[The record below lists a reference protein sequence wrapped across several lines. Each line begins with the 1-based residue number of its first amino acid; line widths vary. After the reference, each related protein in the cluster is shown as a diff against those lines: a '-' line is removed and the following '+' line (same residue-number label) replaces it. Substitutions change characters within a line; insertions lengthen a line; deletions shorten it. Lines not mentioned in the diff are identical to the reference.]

1 MKSILWACSKVGGSR
16 KLTHASLFFYFF
28 FFFFPTTSTFSR
40 ARLTFARTSLRIRAR
55 SILAWETREIK
66 RTAHY
71 IPRLLRKF
79 GRISNTFPNY
89 ESCTKQRYP
98 LDQIIPST
106 LSQVRFFLHSLLARQ
121 FRCSFVH
128 TCMLCSLALKKRTWA
143 SRKVTP
149 GAKRG
154 KKGKFEFSD
163 AGKKRRMWVSEG
175 FIWNGNQAKKGG
187 ESLKGGKKFS
197 KSAFTPPAAF
207 G

>member
-1 MKSILWACSKVGGSR
+1 MGGSQ
-16 KLTHASLFFYFF
+16 KLTHASLFFYF

-40 ARLTFARTSLRIRAR
+40 ARLTFARTSLRISAR

-66 RTAHY
+66 RTPYY

-121 FRCSFVH
+121 FCCSFVH
-128 TCMLCSLALKKRTWA
+128 TCMFSAHWR
-143 SRKVTP
+143 SRKE
-149 GAKRG
+149 REHLG
-154 KKGKFEFSD
+154 K
-163 AGKKRRMWVSEG
+163 
-175 FIWNGNQAKKGG
+175 
-187 ESLKGGKKFS
+187 
-197 KSAFTPPAAF
+197 
-207 G
+207 